1 MIRHHDYLCKYGLK
15 WPFFLF
21 SVLKEII
28 SFNIK
33 NLKLY
38 IEQDSFNKLK
48 GVIYGMACN
57 WWHISTSVLFKSV
70 KIFKI
75 NWFWLWNGNSC
86 VLRTSIGA
94 ILLQIQMLLYCVK
107 VINWL

>member
-15 WPFFLF
+15 WSFFLF

-33 NLKLY
+33 DLKLY

-48 GVIYGMACN
+48 GGIYELACTCRCN
-57 WWHISTSVLFKSV
+57 
-70 KIFKI
+70 
-75 NWFWLWNGNSC
+75 
-86 VLRTSIGA
+86 RIG
-94 ILLQIQMLLYCVK
+94 ILLIS
-107 VINWL
+107 INIFQNILVLIVEQFWVRAYSEYE